1 MLANVYCF
9 VADNVHVE
17 KQLFAPPLGSS
28 TQTLTAFLVLWL
40 GIVDPH
46 LQIFTMV
53 LETPLPPATHTPY
66 IRTLPYTTGVYLY
79 IPVFFPSVSFIIS
92 KFR

>member
-1 MLANVYCF
+1 MIC
-9 VADNVHVE
+9 
-17 KQLFAPPLGSS
+17 PPLGSS

-46 LQIFTMV
+46 LEDFTTV
-53 LETPLPPATHTPY
+53 LETPPLPTPY
-66 IRTLPYTTGVYLY
+66 IHTLPYTTGVYLY
-79 IPVFFPSVSFIIS
+79 IPVIFPSVSFIIS